1 MTFDEGF
8 HVFFLMF
15 TELCFYI
22 YIRII
27 YIYILVMVKT

>member
-8 HVFFLMF
+8 HVFFLKKNHRTM
-15 TELCFYI
+15 LYI
-22 YIRII
+22 CV